1 MKKMLS
7 LLLSCAMIFA
17 SPLSA
22 FANEGTMNTETKIN
36 KTKLEEVLG
45 GYFSNFLEVQE
56 RLEKVDNR
64 FVDES
69 SKLKEYT
76 DLHSE
81 LSINLYKK
89 TVGQIDW
96 YDVEIK
102 INSIENVDELTK
114 VNVDN
119 IVKLKYKNTDFDSD
133 YIENHIIYIK
143 NIDGNMKI
151 VEDIFDPTFTA
162 YEISSQVIGKPS
174 NQDKYMENKVKDLK
188 IKIENLDKYIE
199 ENKPEPK
206 NRKDG
211 VMPLAVVY
219 NASAAAKWA
228 YDNVYSP
235 TDYSADCT
243 NFVSKAINKGGIPT
257 DGTWYQGSNAWVR
270 VIELRNWLVNKGYG
284 TQYSNYSY
292 ALLGDIIQYYSKS
305 YGNWR
310 HSVIVTAKDNWSS
323 YPYVSAHS
331 GPQRNVLASYYYP
344 NNTDYTNYRVL
355 DVHGK

>member
-1 MKKMLS
+1 MKKMLV
-7 LLLSCAMIFA
+7 LLLSCAMLFS

-22 FANEGTMNTETKIN
+22 LANEGTTNTGAKIN
-36 KTKLEEVLG
+36 ETKLEEVLV
-45 GYFSNFLEVQE
+45 GYFSNFLEVQKN
-56 RLEKVDNR
+56 LEKFDNE

-96 YDVEIK
+96 YDVQIK
-102 INSIENVDELTK
+102 VNSIENVDELTK

-151 VEDIFDPTFTA
+151 VEDIFDPAFTA
-162 YEISSQVIGKPS
+162 SEINSQVIGKQR
-174 NQDKYMENKVKDLK
+174 NQDKYMENKVEDLK
-188 IKIENLDKYIE
+188 AKLENLDKYIE
-199 ENKPEPK
+199 ENKPENEK
-206 NRKDG
+206 GD

-219 NASAAAKWA
+219 DSRVAASWA
-228 YDNVYSP
+228 YDNVYSTP
-235 TDYSADCT
+235 DYGADCT

-257 DGTWYQGSNAWVR
+257 DGTWYQDSNAWIR
-270 VIELRNWLVNKGYG
+270 VIELKDWLLNKGYG

-292 ALLGDIIQYYSKS
+292 ALLGDIIQYYSPS

-331 GPQRNVLASYYYP
+331 NPQRNVLASYYYP
-344 NNTDYTNYRVL
+344 NGTSYTDYRIL